1 MKNVSEMRTRLA
13 TIFDSLEKGDI
24 DPRVAKQMNN
34 SAGKIL
40 YSIRVQLEQS
50 SLRNERPN
58 IDWLKTEE

>member
-1 MKNVSEMRTRLA
+1 MKNVSEMRTRLSKV
-13 TIFDSLEKGDI
+13 FDDLETGKV

-50 SLRNERPN
+50 SLRNERPD
-58 IDWLKTEE
+58 IDWLKVEK